1 MPTVRTTRIRNWLI
15 VCTVAAALAPAAS
28 AQVGPDVT
36 VYSVSGFSNYG
47 AVGGVRAYSLGTTSC
62 NIGDR
67 PVNWCDSPGGCSGL
81 QSNQHPVIAQS
92 VYRLK
97 EGRFEQI
104 GMSWLK
110 HGFLSTN
117 SNAGSSCVGP
127 GSQQCTVPPRGGDEL
142 GIGCTDTYGSGLNG
156 SWSYMG
162 PRSEVNATTG
172 NFPFPAGNGPQSQV
186 IDQRI
191 QILESDLDAAL
202 NPGALYWGEGHY
214 VADNDALAG
223 NGFNNA
229 SYRPLTVGA
238 APGYDLSFNGSTIRE
253 KSAVDAWLVADPA
266 VESVAVDFEDG
277 VSPAERFE
285 VARKVTEPSPGQF
298 HFEYAIRNMNS
309 DRSGRR
315 LSIRFDGPV
324 SFSNVGFKDVDHHSG
339 EPYDPTDWLVDTGT
353 PVDTISWSGGDFA
366 TDPDGNALRWGTMY
380 NFWFDADVGPD
391 QIDFHELTLFR
402 PGTPCRVAFS
412 FSPEFVFA
420 DDFETGDLCLW
431 SDPVTGIP

>member
-1 MPTVRTTRIRNWLI
+1 MPKVRTTRTRNWLI
-15 VCTVAAALAPAAS
+15 ACAVAAALAPAAS

-156 SWSYMG
+156 S
-162 PRSEVNATTG
+162 
-172 NFPFPAGNGPQSQV
+172 
-186 IDQRI
+186 
-191 QILESDLDAAL
+191 
-202 NPGALYWGEGHY
+202 
-214 VADNDALAG
+214 
-223 NGFNNA
+223 
-229 SYRPLTVGA
+229 
-238 APGYDLSFNGSTIRE
+238 
-253 KSAVDAWLVADPA
+253 
-266 VESVAVDFEDG
+266 
-277 VSPAERFE
+277 
-285 VARKVTEPSPGQF
+285 
-298 HFEYAIRNMNS
+298 
-309 DRSGRR
+309 
-315 LSIRFDGPV
+315 
-324 SFSNVGFKDVDHHSG
+324 
-339 EPYDPTDWLVDTGT
+339 
-353 PVDTISWSGGDFA
+353 
-366 TDPDGNALRWGTMY
+366 
-380 NFWFDADVGPD
+380 
-391 QIDFHELTLFR
+391 
-402 PGTPCRVAFS
+402 
-412 FSPEFVFA
+412 
-420 DDFETGDLCLW
+420 
-431 SDPVTGIP
+431 